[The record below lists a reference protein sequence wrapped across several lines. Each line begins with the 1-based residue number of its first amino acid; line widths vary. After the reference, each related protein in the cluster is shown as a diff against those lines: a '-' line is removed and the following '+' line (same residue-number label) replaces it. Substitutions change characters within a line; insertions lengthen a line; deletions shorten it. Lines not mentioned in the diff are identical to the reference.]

1 MFRVSV
7 GGFGAY
13 GWAATPEEALA
24 VAQLAHAKNLDPSQC
39 VCYSELQWHASEHQR
54 ALQSLDEV
62 ERSRGQNGYPYEA
75 RKIEADAVVAV
86 CAERKARALDHA
98 NDDPEKKPEP
108 TATELR
114 IDGLMRV
121 IDELRAEL
129 GLPSISV

>member
-13 GWAATPEEALA
+13 GWAETKEDALA
-24 VAQLAHAKNLDPSQC
+24 LAQLAHAKTLDPSQC
-39 VCYSELQWHASEHQR
+39 VCMSEVEWHSSEHQR

-62 ERSRGQNGYPYEA
+62 ERSRGQNGYPYEQ
-75 RKIEADAVVAV
+75 RKIEAEGVLAV

-98 NDDPEKKPEP
+98 KDEPGSKPQP
-108 TATELR
+108 TTTELR
-114 IDGLMRV
+114 VDGLMRV

-129 GLPSISV
+129 GLPPVSV